1 VNCHETNYTNKNSET
16 VLKPVFKKDRI
27 EDENKILDKE
37 SFSEIKEIIEKS
49 FPLLF
54 IRIISGNEKDINKQ
68 TSFFEASSFNY
79 FSKECKNYKDM
90 CDYGYSLDIYVTNK
104 LLFIQIGKESKKII
118 DDIYKQRILDSI
130 RYELENE
137 NWSHAIKKY

>member
-1 VNCHETNYTNKNSET
+1 MFILIISFIILIVNCHETNHTNKNSET
-16 VLKPVFKKDRI
+16 VLKPEYKKDRI

-68 TSFFEASSFNY
+68 ASFFEASSFNH
-79 FSKECKNYKDM
+79 FSKECQNYKDM

-104 LLFIQIGKESKKII
+104 FNL
-118 DDIYKQRILDSI
+118 
-130 RYELENE
+130 
-137 NWSHAIKKY
+137 